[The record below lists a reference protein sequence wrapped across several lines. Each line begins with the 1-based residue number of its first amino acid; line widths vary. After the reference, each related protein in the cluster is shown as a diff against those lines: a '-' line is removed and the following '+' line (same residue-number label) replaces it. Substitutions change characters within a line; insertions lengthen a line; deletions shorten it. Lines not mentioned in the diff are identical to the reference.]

1 MNYAQKYEELKVNFK
16 LIAILT
22 SLNKT
27 KFFLRCV
34 FYEADRINILSGLCF
49 ISDLM
54 SNVE

>member
-1 MNYAQKYEELKVNFK
+1 MNYAQKYEELTVNFK

-22 SLNKT
+22 SSNKT

-34 FYEADRINILSGLCF
+34 FSEADRINILSGLCF